1 MIDAMQNELDRSKP
15 NKKLSKTSKTDHKV
29 LVLIGP

>member
-1 MIDAMQNELDRSKP
+1 MIDAMQNELDRYKLI
-15 NKKLSKTSKTDHKV
+15 KKLTKTSKTDHKV